1 MVIRHP
7 CLRLYLAPKLVKKA
21 SLGAKHI
28 DTGMKIIILLI
39 IVSLIV
45 ALGFLSAFLWA
56 VRSGQYDDD
65 VGPAVRI
72 LFDEGSEPATEE
84 NSQTKTTSKKS

>member
-1 MVIRHP
+1 
-7 CLRLYLAPKLVKKA
+7 
-21 SLGAKHI
+21 
-28 DTGMKIIILLI
+28 MKIIILLI

-65 VGPAVRI
+65 VSPAVRI
-72 LFDEGSEPATEE
+72 LFDEGTKPETEE
-84 NSQTKTTSKKS
+84 KSQITTSKKS